1 MTSEELAKYIDH
13 TILKPQSTVNDVLS
27 ACDEAIKHRF
37 ATVFVN
43 SYFVP
48 FVKKKL
54 KGTSVDVGTVVGFPL
69 GASSTVAKCF
79 EAASS
84 VLSGANEIDMVIN
97 LGLLKTGNI
106 DEVYLDI
113 AAVVEAAHSAKQE
126 VNLRNVIVKVI
137 VEACYLTNDEKK
149 RAAETVKNAGAD
161 FVKTS
166 TGFGPGG
173 AKVEDVELLKKVVG
187 DNVGIKASGGIKTYE
202 QALAMI
208 EAGATRI
215 GTSSGVEI
223 MEGFL
228 KKGKD

>member
-1 MTSEELAKYIDH
+1 VTPEELAKYIDH
-13 TILKPQSTVNDVLS
+13 TILKPQATVNDILS
-27 ACDEAIKHRF
+27 VCDEAIKYNF
-37 ATVFVN
+37 ATVCVN

-54 KGTSVDVGTVVGFPL
+54 KGTSVGVGTVAGFPL
-69 GASSTVAKCF
+69 GASSTAAKCF
-79 EAASS
+79 EAASG
-84 VLSGANEIDMVIN
+84 VLSGASEIDMVIN

-126 VNLRNVIVKVI
+126 VNLKNVIVKVI

-149 RAAETVKNAGAD
+149 KAAETVKDAGAD

-187 DNVGIKASGGIKTYE
+187 DNVGVKASGGIKTCE

-223 MEGFL
+223 MESFL
-228 KKGKD
+228 KRG